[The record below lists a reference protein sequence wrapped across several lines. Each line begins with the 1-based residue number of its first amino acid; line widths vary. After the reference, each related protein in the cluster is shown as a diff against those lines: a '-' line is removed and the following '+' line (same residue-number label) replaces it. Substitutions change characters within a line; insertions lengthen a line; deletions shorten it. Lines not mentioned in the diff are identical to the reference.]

1 MNKVNQ
7 YNQVIFAL
15 VGTITLVIF
24 LVAGVVFLV
33 EEFSTRDYDENTLI
47 VEDEL
52 DSLKK
57 LNIRNQ
63 VISLEG
69 IHLFDTATR
78 TYLIP
83 VYHKKLTNGSS
94 RDDKIFGLLDS
105 NISSDHYYYGYGN
118 YNNIILYN
126 FNSNESKVLLGR
138 RVNIDSYS
146 VFKSKKKSLIV
157 ITGWDED
164 TNGDGKL
171 NEKDFKRLY
180 VYDHSTLI
188 LKQVENT
195 SFRILDY
202 DYLKEVDKLIFKV
215 TDVRHDV
222 SMDEEPPEFLV
233 SYSPGTND
241 LIPLIDMSVLDGLQ
255 DIIDN

>member
-1 MNKVNQ
+1 MNKIKH
-7 YNQVIFAL
+7 YNQVIIAL

-24 LVAGVVFLV
+24 LVSGVAFLV
-33 EEFSTRDYDENTLI
+33 DEFSTRGYRDNTLI

-63 VISLEG
+63 IISLEG
-69 IHLFDTATR
+69 IHPFDTATS

-83 VYHKKLTNGSS
+83 VYHKKLTHGSS
-94 RDDKIFGLLDS
+94 RDDKIFDLLDGE
-105 NISSDHYYYGYGN
+105 ISSDHYYYGYGN

-126 FNSNESKVLLGR
+126 FDSDASKVLLER

-157 ITGWDED
+157 ITGWDKD

-171 NEKDFKRLY
+171 GEKDFKRLY

-188 LKQVENT
+188 LKQVENA

-202 DYLKEVDKLIFKV
+202 YYLKEVDKLIFKV

-233 SYSPGTND
+233 SYSPGTNV